1 LVLLGCFLEHAS
13 PTKKLQQSVAELNK
27 SARWGQI
34 GAAAR
39 MVEPTYR
46 DKFIETHAHWG
57 KSVQIADSELLQLE
71 VAPGGENAIA
81 MIAYSWYAKDVMTLH
96 GSVVQQRWVLDSDY
110 AALLSETV
118 IEGDP
123 RLLHPAPPAP
133 MRDALGTSGGELSM
147 SGLSG
152 DP

>member
-1 LVLLGCFLEHAS
+1 
-13 PTKKLQQSVAELNK
+13 
-27 SARWGQI
+27 
-34 GAAAR
+34 
-39 MVEPTYR
+39 
-46 DKFIETHAHWG
+46 
-57 KSVQIADSELLQLE
+57 
-71 VAPGGENAIA
+71 
-81 MIAYSWYAKDVMTLH
+81 
-96 GSVVQQRWVLDSDY
+96 VVQQRWVLDSDY